1 MRGPGM
7 GNWDLSIFKTVTI
20 RERLK
25 VQFRAEALNA
35 FNTPLF
41 VGPSTTW
48 NPAGVGSFGH
58 ITSQDNPGR
67 ELQLA
72 LRVIW

>member
-1 MRGPGM
+1 VT
-7 GNWDLSIFKTVTI
+7 FK
-20 RERLK
+20 ERFT

-35 FNTPLF
+35 FNTPIF
-41 VGPSTTW
+41 VGPSATW
-48 NPAGVGSFGH
+48 NPAGAGSFGH

-67 ELQLA
+67 EMQLA